1 MPVRR
6 IIEGGLRSPFSLN
19 AKRRQPER
27 PARYRQT
34 LQLAAARM
42 GLVAC
47 SAPPPACQ
55 LPPALRARRFVM
67 LMPLG
72 IRENPGALYLSLEP
86 PKGAIQ
92 AFVLANTDLRH
103 PPPPP
108 RHPGPAMTTWG
119 TSDPPVGMNETS
131 VIILRRWGGRFNGGF
146 VRHPLSVLHTPH
158 RTVVRPPHLP
168 RTVDFFFMGPKVPG
182 RTPLHTRTRTIAL
195 SPAVAHGPPEPC
207 LRSTGLKPHRQL
219 VLVLAARDHR
229 LVAGDLRIPRQRAVQ
244 VVWMQE
250 DTADLHGIS
259 DAPENAFH
267 PRRRTTA
274 RAGTRVDTPR
284 VTGC

>member
-19 AKRRQPER
+19 AKRRQQER
-27 PARYRQT
+27 PARERQT

-72 IRENPGALYLSLEP
+72 IRENTGALYLPLEP

-92 AFVLANTDLRH
+92 AFVLANTDFRH

-108 RHPGPAMTTWG
+108 RHPGPAMTPWG
-119 TSDPPVGMNETS
+119 TLEPPRKFWTANFQGPMDPPVGMNETS
-131 VIILRRWGGRFNGGF
+131 VIILRRGGTGQKRLCGGAQQTI
-146 VRHPLSVLHTPH
+146 S
-158 RTVVRPPHLP
+158 PP
-168 RTVDFFFMGPKVPG
+168 
-182 RTPLHTRTRTIAL
+182 
-195 SPAVAHGPPEPC
+195 SPP
-207 LRSTGLKPHRQL
+207 
-219 VLVLAARDHR
+219 
-229 LVAGDLRIPRQRAVQ
+229 
-244 VVWMQE
+244 
-250 DTADLHGIS
+250 
-259 DAPENAFH
+259 
-267 PRRRTTA
+267 
-274 RAGTRVDTPR
+274 
-284 VTGC
+284 

>member
-1 MPVRR
+1 MVETRNESRPVVPCAGHWRVGLLGSSRDACQKNHRR
-6 IIEGGLRSPFSLN
+6 GTTVPLLVDHQTP
-19 AKRRQPER
+19 
-27 PARYRQT
+27 PARTPRTVPQT

-86 PKGAIQ
+86 PKCAIQ
-92 AFVLANTDLRH
+92 AFVLANTDLSH

-131 VIILRRWGGRFNGGF
+131 VIILRRGGEVQSGSEGSSQQRFSRSSPF
-146 VRHPLSVLHTPH
+146 VPL
-158 RTVVRPPHLP
+158 PPREGNLL
-168 RTVDFFFMGPKVPG
+168 G
-182 RTPLHTRTRTIAL
+182 R
-195 SPAVAHGPPEPC
+195 C
-207 LRSTGLKPHRQL
+207 
-219 VLVLAARDHR
+219 
-229 LVAGDLRIPRQRAVQ
+229 RAF
-244 VVWMQE
+244 
-250 DTADLHGIS
+250 T
-259 DAPENAFH
+259 
-267 PRRRTTA
+267 
-274 RAGTRVDTPR
+274 
-284 VTGC
+284 

>member
-131 VIILRRWGGRFNGGF
+131 VIILRRGGEGQKWVLGGSPQRF
-146 VRHPLSVLHTPH
+146 S
-158 RTVVRPPHLP
+158 RPPP
-168 RTVDFFFMGPKVPG
+168 
-182 RTPLHTRTRTIAL
+182 
-195 SPAVAHGPPEPC
+195 SPAALPFFRPPRDGSGSAQTPDRPRGP
-207 LRSTGLKPHRQL
+207 GW
-219 VLVLAARDHR
+219 
-229 LVAGDLRIPRQRAVQ
+229 AG
-244 VVWMQE
+244 
-250 DTADLHGIS
+250 
-259 DAPENAFH
+259 
-267 PRRRTTA
+267 
-274 RAGTRVDTPR
+274 
-284 VTGC
+284 